1 MFPVHSYTNP
11 VKKTLKKPLD
21 CVDSNEHTVLLLK
34 KLNTTSVLSSLKVTQ
49 VRGQDFTMSTHSVVY
64 DDPWSHDQQ
73 LLTQPIK

>member
-11 VKKTLKKPLD
+11 VEKTLKKPLD

-49 VRGQDFTMSTHSVVY
+49 VRGQDVNSLRCIWRPLVSWPTAFDSIY
-64 DDPWSHDQQ
+64 
-73 LLTQPIK
+73 